1 MQNTK
6 TKPTPRVLRGA
17 SRLVQGGGQDIE
29 RSRGDKN
36 LADGPR
42 PPREIMNI
50 GTFNTR
56 TLSKDTDIDYFIEQ
70 LNKVKLDIIGI
81 QETKIMKELI
91 AAWKD
96 ETQVFLGAAINKA
109 KTGGVGFI
117 VRPKYVKNISLC
129 KIISERIA
137 FLIIQINQKT
147 TIKFISCYAPT
158 TDYKDEDLEEF
169 YKLLSKVLE
178 HKSTYTIIC
187 GDMNAKLGVRKDQGR
202 FVGPYGQGKRNER
215 GDRLDE
221 FAETEQL
228 YVMNTF
234 FKKRSGKRWTWS
246 CKGPNSAIIKNEI
259 DYIMCDCKRL
269 VNKKRRNNRKKLL

>member
-1 MQNTK
+1 
-6 TKPTPRVLRGA
+6 
-17 SRLVQGGGQDIE
+17 
-29 RSRGDKN
+29 
-36 LADGPR
+36 
-42 PPREIMNI
+42 
-50 GTFNTR
+50 
-56 TLSKDTDIDYFIEQ
+56 
-70 LNKVKLDIIGI
+70 
-81 QETKIMKELI
+81 MKELI
-91 AAWKD
+91 ATWKD
-96 ETQVFLGAAINKA
+96 GTQVFLGAAINRA

-187 GDMNAKLGVRKDQGR
+187 GDLNAKLGIRKDQGR
-202 FVGPYGQGKRNER
+202 FVGPYGHGKRNER

-259 DYIMCDCKRL
+259 DYIMCNCKRL
-269 VNKKRRNNRKKLL
+269 VKNVETIGKSYFDIFSDHRPVRATLQIDQKLEGKIRAISNHIKKPEELDKYMFRTSIDNTNWNITGNIDDDYQ